1 MKTLHL
7 VVTENCE
14 LCEKGLKTISF
25 LNKFFR
31 INTVQVEDGFQEYLL
46 RVPVLLNGNTV
57 LDEGILNKGT
67 ILIIDKEH
75 PLYNDIP
82 HYYKINSIKKL

>member
-14 LCEKGLKTISF
+14 LCEKGLKTISL
-25 LNKFFR
+25 LNKFFI

-46 RVPVLLNGNTV
+46 RVPVLLNGNQV

-67 ILIIDKEH
+67 ILKNY
-75 PLYNDIP
+75 LF
-82 HYYKINSIKKL
+82 S

>member
-14 LCEKGLKTISF
+14 LCEKGLKTITL
-25 LNKFFR
+25 LNKFFK

-46 RVPVLLNGNTV
+46 RVPVLLNGNKV

-67 ILIIDKEH
+67 ILKNY
-75 PLYNDIP
+75 LF
-82 HYYKINSIKKL
+82 S

>member
-46 RVPVLLNGNTV
+46 RVPVLLNGNKI

-67 ILIIDKEH
+67 ILKNY
-75 PLYNDIP
+75 LF
-82 HYYKINSIKKL
+82 S

>member
-14 LCEKGLKTISF
+14 LCEKGLKTISL
-25 LNKFFR
+25 LNKFFK

-46 RVPVLLNGNTV
+46 RVPVLLNGNKI

-67 ILIIDKEH
+67 ILKNY
-75 PLYNDIP
+75 LF
-82 HYYKINSIKKL
+82 S

>member
-14 LCEKGLKTISF
+14 LCEKGLKTISI
-25 LNKFFR
+25 LNKFFK

-46 RVPVLLNGNTV
+46 RVPVLLNGNKV

-67 ILIIDKEH
+67 ILKNY
-75 PLYNDIP
+75 LF
-82 HYYKINSIKKL
+82 S

>member
-1 MKTLHL
+1 MKTLLL

-14 LCEKGLKTISF
+14 LCEKGLKTISL

-31 INTVQVEDGFQEYLL
+31 INIVQVEDGFQEYLL
-46 RVPVLLNGNTV
+46 RVPVLLNGNKV

-67 ILIIDKEH
+67 ILKNY
-75 PLYNDIP
+75 LF
-82 HYYKINSIKKL
+82 S

>member
-14 LCEKGLKTISF
+14 LCEKGLKTISI
-25 LNKFFR
+25 LNKFFK

-46 RVPVLLNGNTV
+46 RVPVLLNGNKI

-67 ILIIDKEH
+67 ILKNY
-75 PLYNDIP
+75 LF
-82 HYYKINSIKKL
+82 S

>member
-14 LCEKGLKTISF
+14 LCEKGLNTISL
-25 LNKFFR
+25 LNKFFK
-31 INTVQVEDGFQEYLL
+31 INTVQVEDGFQEYLS
-46 RVPVLLNGNTV
+46 RVPVLLNGNKV

-67 ILIIDKEH
+67 ILKNY
-75 PLYNDIP
+75 LF
-82 HYYKINSIKKL
+82 S

>member
-14 LCEKGLKTISF
+14 LCEKGLKTISL

-31 INTVQVEDGFQEYLL
+31 INIVQVEDGFQEYLL
-46 RVPVLLNGNTV
+46 RVPVILNGNKV

-67 ILIIDKEH
+67 ILKNY
-75 PLYNDIP
+75 LF
-82 HYYKINSIKKL
+82 S

>member
-14 LCEKGLKTISF
+14 LCEKGLNTITL
-25 LNKFFR
+25 LNKFFK

-46 RVPVLLNGNTV
+46 RVPVLLNGNKV

-67 ILIIDKEH
+67 ILKNY
-75 PLYNDIP
+75 LF
-82 HYYKINSIKKL
+82 S

>member
-14 LCEKGLKTISF
+14 LCEKGLKNISL
-25 LNKFFR
+25 LNKFFK

-46 RVPVLLNGNTV
+46 RVPVLLNGNKV

-67 ILIIDKEH
+67 ILKNY
-75 PLYNDIP
+75 LF
-82 HYYKINSIKKL
+82 S

>member
-14 LCEKGLKTISF
+14 LCEKGLNTISL
-25 LNKFFR
+25 LNKFFK

-46 RVPVLLNGNTV
+46 RVPVLLNGSKV
-57 LDEGILNKGT
+57 LDEGILSKRT
-67 ILIIDKEH
+67 ILKNY
-75 PLYNDIP
+75 LF
-82 HYYKINSIKKL
+82 S

>member
-14 LCEKGLKTISF
+14 LCEKGLNTISL
-25 LNKFFR
+25 LNKFFK
-31 INTVQVEDGFQEYLL
+31 INTVQVEDGFQQYLL
-46 RVPVLLNGNTV
+46 RVPVLLNGNKV

-67 ILIIDKEH
+67 ILKNY
-75 PLYNDIP
+75 LF
-82 HYYKINSIKKL
+82 S

>member
-7 VVTENCE
+7 VVSENCE

-46 RVPVLLNGNTV
+46 RVPVLLNGNKV

-67 ILIIDKEH
+67 ILKNY
-75 PLYNDIP
+75 LF
-82 HYYKINSIKKL
+82 S

>member
-14 LCEKGLKTISF
+14 LCEKGLKTISL

-31 INTVQVEDGFQEYLL
+31 INIVQVEDGFQEYLL
-46 RVPVLLNGNTV
+46 RVPVLLNGNKL

-67 ILIIDKEH
+67 ILKNY
-75 PLYNDIP
+75 LF
-82 HYYKINSIKKL
+82 S

>member
-14 LCEKGLKTISF
+14 LCEKGLNTISL
-25 LNKFFR
+25 LNKFFK

-46 RVPVLLNGNTV
+46 IVPVLLNGNKV

-67 ILIIDKEH
+67 ILKNY
-75 PLYNDIP
+75 LF
-82 HYYKINSIKKL
+82 S

>member
-14 LCEKGLKTISF
+14 LCEKGLNTISL

-46 RVPVLLNGNTV
+46 RVPVLLNGNKV

-67 ILIIDKEH
+67 ILKNY
-75 PLYNDIP
+75 LF
-82 HYYKINSIKKL
+82 S

>member
-14 LCEKGLKTISF
+14 LCEKGLKTITL
-25 LNKFFR
+25 LNKFFK
-31 INTVQVEDGFQEYLL
+31 INTVQVEEGFQEYLL
-46 RVPVLLNGNTV
+46 RVPVLLNGNKV

-67 ILIIDKEH
+67 ILKNY
-75 PLYNDIP
+75 LF
-82 HYYKINSIKKL
+82 S

>member
-14 LCEKGLKTISF
+14 LCEKGLKTISL
-25 LNKFFR
+25 LNKFFK

-46 RVPVLLNGNTV
+46 RVPVLLNGNRV

-67 ILIIDKEH
+67 ILKNY
-75 PLYNDIP
+75 LF
-82 HYYKINSIKKL
+82 S

>member
-46 RVPVLLNGNTV
+46 RVPVLLNENTV
-57 LDEGILNKGT
+57 LDEGILSKST
-67 ILIIDKEH
+67 ILKNY
-75 PLYNDIP
+75 LF
-82 HYYKINSIKKL
+82 S

>member
-14 LCEKGLKTISF
+14 LCEKGLNTISL
-25 LNKFFR
+25 LNKFFK

-46 RVPVLLNGNTV
+46 RVPVMLNGNKV

-67 ILIIDKEH
+67 ILKNY
-75 PLYNDIP
+75 LF
-82 HYYKINSIKKL
+82 S

>member
-14 LCEKGLKTISF
+14 LCEKGLKTISI
-25 LNKFFR
+25 LNKFFK

-46 RVPVLLNGNTV
+46 RVPVLLNGNRV

-67 ILIIDKEH
+67 ILKNY
-75 PLYNDIP
+75 LF
-82 HYYKINSIKKL
+82 S

>member
-31 INTVQVEDGFQEYLL
+31 INIVQVEDGFQEYLL
-46 RVPVLLNGNTV
+46 RVPVLLNENTV
-57 LDEGILNKGT
+57 LDEGILSKST
-67 ILIIDKEH
+67 ILKNY
-75 PLYNDIP
+75 LF
-82 HYYKINSIKKL
+82 S